1 MTPQTL
7 TSKTVVTTE
16 KVIEYLVV
24 HGDVIVYRIT
34 TTTRSGRRKPTVTV
48 SEGITSKASL
58 VVFQKGAVTMPSYSK
73 EWGAILATPEFL
85 TLVREQGW
93 GSSEFY
99 RACEAL
105 TKTPYTRFVEGSAKA
120 EDIVFVEGS
129 SHRLFDVNEQPIPVA
144 MQFSYING
152 RFDNATYHLDKALK
166 ILRKR
171 DDIRFE
177 AEDRWQK
184 PGEIN
189 RIPSYNAVRG
199 RSECIQ
205 FVWMPKAE
213 DYRRMVARCN
223 EIGGQHPSTNRYHA
237 VFDLDIFGL
246 RAGGAAKFSEF
257 YGHEEPDDDTSDDDF
272 ED

>member
-7 TSKTVVTTE
+7 TSKTTVTTE
-16 KVIEYLVV
+16 KVVEYLVV
-24 HGDVIVYRIT
+24 QGDVLVYRIT
-34 TTTRSGRRKPTVTV
+34 TTTRSGRRKPAISV
-48 SEGITSKASL
+48 SEGITSKAGL
-58 VVFQKGAVTMPSYSK
+58 VAFQKGAKDMPSYSK

-85 TLVREQGW
+85 TLVREYGW
-93 GSSEFY
+93 GSDEFY

-105 TKTPYTRFVEGSAKA
+105 TKTPYTRFVEGSATA
-120 EDIVFVEGS
+120 QDIVFFEGS
-129 SHRLFDVNEQPIPVA
+129 SHQLFDVNEQPLPVA
-144 MQFSYING
+144 MRFSYIDG
-152 RFDNATYHLDKALK
+152 RFDNATYHLDKALE

-189 RIPSYNAVRG
+189 RIPSYNADRG
-199 RSECIQ
+199 RNQCIQ
-205 FVWMPKAE
+205 FVWMPKVE
-213 DYRRMVARCN
+213 DYRRMVAKCH
-223 EIGGQHPSTNRYHA
+223 EIGGKYPSTNRFQA

-246 RAGGAAKFSEF
+246 RAGGATKSSDY
-257 YGHEEPDDDTSDDDF
+257 YGSLEPDGDSDEY